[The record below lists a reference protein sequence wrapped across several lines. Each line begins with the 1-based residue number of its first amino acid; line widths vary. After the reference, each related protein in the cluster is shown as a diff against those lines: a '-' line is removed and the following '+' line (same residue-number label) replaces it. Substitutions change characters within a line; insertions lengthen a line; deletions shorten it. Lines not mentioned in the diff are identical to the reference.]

1 MISSMFSAKTS
12 QGLGASAATAAV
24 WAMTC
29 EISMGTTV
37 HPRACGEHSMV
48 YVMVGF
54 VLRIS
59 TFPVGLTG
67 FNDTPIDE

>member
-1 MISSMFSAKTS
+1 
-12 QGLGASAATAAV
+12 
-24 WAMTC
+24 
-29 EISMGTTV
+29 MGTTV